1 MAHTNVL
8 FGRYR
13 LSAEW
18 PIIGRYWLLADYR
31 CISSYFGCAVVI
43 VCIFCFQT
51 LFQLFAVRDIECCI
65 ELERVLAAWYNS
77 NDRVL
82 VNAGRCHT
90 SSQAMHRWPM
100 NFCPRLQSFN
110 ITWWTADKVLITHTL
125 NVICTFYSFSCWMFL
140 LCQGLRCTF
149 NHFIP
154 TFLLCSSRGTEYCNQ
169 FVCLSLCVSVCPR
182 ASLEQLDR
190 SSRNIFVQ
198 IPRGHGSV
206 LLWRRCPTLCTSGF
220 MDDVTFGRS
229 GPYGDTC
236 LAALRSYRG
245 GVWCVWMSC
254 YFVKTCFGGPHSTA
268 WKGWKP
274 VTYTAL
280 QWRSQRNNM
289 VPTQTYEY

>member
-1 MAHTNVL
+1 MQKM
-8 FGRYR
+8 R
-13 LSAEW
+13 LL
-18 PIIGRYWLLADYR
+18 PGL
-31 CISSYFGCAVVI
+31 
-43 VCIFCFQT
+43 
-51 LFQLFAVRDIECCI
+51 
-65 ELERVLAAWYNS
+65 
-77 NDRVL
+77 
-82 VNAGRCHT
+82 
-90 SSQAMHRWPM
+90 
-100 NFCPRLQSFN
+100 CPGPH
-110 ITWWTADKVLITHTL
+110 W
-125 NVICTFYSFSCWMFL
+125 
-140 LCQGLRCTF
+140 G
-149 NHFIP
+149 
-154 TFLLCSSRGTEYCNQ
+154 SSRRSPRSPSRLGRGHPSPDSTPGPRTHNFWLRHCRRGAEYCNQ